1 MPDSAGGLM
10 WETDT
15 DISASFRWTPLR
27 RAAAPTA
34 ALDLHGVP
42 VPGISTLIALIS
54 TLIALISTLIALIST
69 LIALGPLIGPA
80 CRPIHSFP
88 DWTTAE

>member
-1 MPDSAGGLM
+1 MPDSAVGLM

-54 TLIALISTLIALIST
+54 TLIALGPSLVRRAGRFIPRRDYRGVSTLRCPLVAL
-69 LIALGPLIGPA
+69 P
-80 CRPIHSFP
+80 
-88 DWTTAE
+88 